1 MTSHSYRTKVNMDL
15 DNHQYGQVRVRRFL
29 V

>member
-15 DNHQYGQVRVRRFL
+15 DNHVRVRVRRFL